1 MLNKITD
8 PNLLITEI
16 ISGIEI
22 VKGEKI
28 NLLDLRKIENSICDY
43 YIVCNGNSNTH
54 VNSIANSI
62 QKIVS
67 KKIHEKPFNTEGISN
82 GEWVLM
88 DYIDVVVHVF
98 QTHIREY
105 YNLEALWADAITT
118 KIDSNY

>member
-1 MLNKITD
+1 MRNKITD